1 MRKIVTLL
9 SITALFW
16 ACNKDNDDTFV
27 QQVTYQMEVTYG
39 KDFDNKPAEG
49 VKITLLNQETGSS
62 YEATTNSEGK
72 ASVSLY
78 AGTYNI
84 NASQQLSKEK
94 AETITGVAQE
104 AVFNGSLSN
113 ITITTSQAS
122 QLITLQ
128 AAQIG
133 NLVIKQVYYQGS
145 DAKKGANYRDQFIEI
160 YNNSNQTIYL
170 DGICFARITGA
181 ANPSVE
187 NKNKKGYLANGQYD
201 WSLAQGVTDA
211 SNANTK
217 YVFSQEVIAFPGS
230 GKDYPLEAGKSVF
243 LAQNA
248 LNHKINKDK
257 NGVESSVP
265 NPELTIDLSNAQF
278 EAYYGKEPNTV
289 PLASDIDNPNVPD
302 MTIMYKSTGRKDLIL
317 DNKGW
322 EAIIL
327 FTATKAEIDSWAKVP
342 LPTVPTVT
350 ETTVRNVQIPIS
362 RIIDGTNFQHYS
374 DAKACPHRLQDV
386 IDAGEIKGIGQFSSK
401 AAIRK
406 VKTTIGGRT
415 IYQDTNN
422 SSNDFDPDTTP
433 DISKINE
440 VKYSK

>member
-1 MRKIVTLL
+1 M
-9 SITALFW
+9 
-16 ACNKDNDDTFV
+16 
-27 QQVTYQMEVTYG
+27 
-39 KDFDNKPAEG
+39 
-49 VKITLLNQETGSS
+49 
-62 YEATTNSEGK
+62 
-72 ASVSLY
+72 
-78 AGTYNI
+78 
-84 NASQQLSKEK
+84 
-94 AETITGVAQE
+94 
-104 AVFNGSLSN
+104 
-113 ITITTSQAS
+113 
-122 QLITLQ
+122 
-128 AAQIG
+128 
-133 NLVIKQVYYQGS
+133 VIKQVYYQGS
-145 DAKKGANYRDQFIEI
+145 DVKKGANYRDQFIEI

-278 EAYYGKEPNTV
+278 EAYYGKKPNTV

-327 FTATKAEIDSWAKVP
+327 FTATKADINSWAKVP

-362 RIIDGTNFQHYS
+362 RIIDGTNFQHFS

-386 IDAGEIKGIGQFSSK
+386 IDAGDIKGTGQFSSK

>member
-62 YEATTNSEGK
+62 YEATTNFEGK

-128 AAQIG
+128 GAQIG

-181 ANPSVE
+181 VNPSVE

-248 LNHKINKDK
+248 LNHKINRDK

-317 DNKGW
+317 DNKG
-322 EAIIL
+322 
-327 FTATKAEIDSWAKVP
+327 
-342 LPTVPTVT
+342 
-350 ETTVRNVQIPIS
+350 
-362 RIIDGTNFQHYS
+362 
-374 DAKACPHRLQDV
+374 
-386 IDAGEIKGIGQFSSK
+386 
-401 AAIRK
+401 
-406 VKTTIGGRT
+406 
-415 IYQDTNN
+415 
-422 SSNDFDPDTTP
+422 
-433 DISKINE
+433 
-440 VKYSK
+440 